1 MRLSVLI
8 KTASVLF
15 GLLGSGVVAQEPKL
29 VDYAHVKI
37 TLTSEGGPSGCVMF
51 EGGRLVDC
59 IPRYSVTI
67 DENGTVIF
75 NRISSVKPRDERV
88 HSIPI
93 STVRDLVAEFQRINF
108 FSLDDRYEMKKLP
121 NGHFLTIDHG
131 HSWTVS
137 INIDGKS
144 KSIYI
149 FFGEPDDLAALVKKI
164 VDATQISQYVGR
176 P

>member
-1 MRLSVLI
+1 
-8 KTASVLF
+8 
-15 GLLGSGVVAQEPKL
+15 
-29 VDYAHVKI
+29 
-37 TLTSEGGPSGCVMF
+37 
-51 EGGRLVDC
+51 
-59 IPRYSVTI
+59 VTI

-75 NRISSVKPRDERV
+75 NWISNAKPRDKRV

-121 NGHFLTIDHG
+121 NGQFQTIDHG

-137 INIDGKS
+137 IDIDGKS

-149 FFGEPDDLAALVKKI
+149 FFGEPDDLAALMKKI

>member
-1 MRLSVLI
+1 MRLSVFI

-15 GLLGSGVVAQEPKL
+15 WLLGSVVVAQEPKL
-29 VDYAHVKI
+29 VDYSHVKI
-37 TLTSEGGPSGCVMF
+37 TLTSEGGPSGCVIF
-51 EGGRLVDC
+51 EGGRSVDC
-59 IPRYSVTI
+59 IPKYSVTI

-93 STVRDLVAEFQRINF
+93 STVRDLVAEFQRIHF

-121 NGHFLTIDHG
+121 NGQFQTIDHG
-131 HSWTVS
+131 HAWTVS
-137 INIDGKS
+137 IDIDGKS